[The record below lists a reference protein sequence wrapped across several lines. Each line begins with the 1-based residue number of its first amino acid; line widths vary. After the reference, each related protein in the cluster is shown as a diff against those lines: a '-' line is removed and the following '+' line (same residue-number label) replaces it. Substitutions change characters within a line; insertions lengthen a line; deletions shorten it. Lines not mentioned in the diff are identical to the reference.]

1 MFFAT
6 ETVETVET
14 VLKSGWFLEHA
25 WLIPLMPVIAFA
37 LIIAYGK
44 KMPMKGSEF
53 GIASLLASLAVSV
66 GAAYQWIQRVDGAA
80 PEAFVAPVIKT
91 WTWWESAGFSF
102 GIGQH
107 IDGLSLTLLV
117 VVTLISTLVE
127 IYSVEYLRGDI
138 RYTHFFGALTLFSA
152 GMLNM
157 VLAENMIQLILGWEI
172 MGMCSFLLI
181 GHWWED
187 GANSR
192 AALKAFSQ
200 LVLATSACSLVRR
213 CCSLHLTRGR
223 KNSRHFW
230 LHNSWFIGMGA
241 LRGSGPCC
249 NHGRSRC
256 FVHCLHRQERS
267 VPITH
272 LVTRRNGWSN
282 PCELSFALFHH
293 GGCGRVSCRTFVSG
307 VFHWH
312 GHFRYQPQPDRVDWR
327 NHNRYC
333 SSTCVCAGRY

>member
-1 MFFAT
+1 MFFAA
-6 ETVETVET
+6 ETVET

-25 WLIPLMPVIAFA
+25 WLIPLMPVIAFV

-172 MGMCSFLLI
+172 MGMCS
-181 GHWWED
+181 
-187 GANSR
+187 
-192 AALKAFSQ
+192 
-200 LVLATSACSLVRR
+200 
-213 CCSLHLTRGR
+213 
-223 KNSRHFW
+223 
-230 LHNSWFIGMGA
+230 
-241 LRGSGPCC
+241 
-249 NHGRSRC
+249 
-256 FVHCLHRQERS
+256 
-267 VPITH
+267 
-272 LVTRRNGWSN
+272 
-282 PCELSFALFHH
+282 
-293 GGCGRVSCRTFVSG
+293 
-307 VFHWH
+307 
-312 GHFRYQPQPDRVDWR
+312 
-327 NHNRYC
+327 
-333 SSTCVCAGRY
+333 

>member
-1 MFFAT
+1 
-6 ETVETVET
+6 
-14 VLKSGWFLEHA
+14 
-25 WLIPLMPVIAFA
+25 MPVIAFA

-223 KNSRHFW
+223 KKLSAFLASQFVVYR
-230 LHNSWFIGMGA
+230 
-241 LRGSGPCC
+241 
-249 NHGRSRC
+249 HGRSPGIRAM
-256 FVHCLHRQERS
+256 LQSRS
-267 VPITH
+267 EPLLCSLPASARAVSSHYTLGYQTQW
-272 LVTRRNGWSN
+272 LV
-282 PCELSFALFHH
+282 
-293 GGCGRVSCRTFVSG
+293 
-307 VFHWH
+307 
-312 GHFRYQPQPDRVDWR
+312 QPL
-327 NHNRYC
+327 
-333 SSTCVCAGRY
+333 